1 MSDLHVTD
9 RNIEGMVVNLLRAG
23 VILAGSI
30 VAIGGAVYLFRHGGE
45 ISDYHAFQKLPA
57 EDRLLPDIVRG
68 ALHLRARSII
78 QAGVLLLIATP
89 IARVAVSLVGFALEQ
104 DRKYV
109 VITAIVLSV
118 LLYSLISG
126 ALGLA

>member
-9 RNIEGMVVNLLRAG
+9 RNIEGMVVTLLRAG
-23 VILAGSI
+23 VIAAGTI
-30 VAIGGAVYLFRHGGE
+30 VAFGGAIYLFRHGGE
-45 ISDYHAFQKLPA
+45 VSNYHAFKKLPPG
-57 EDRLLPDIVRG
+57 DRLIPDIVRG
-68 ALHLRARSII
+68 ALHHRARSII
-78 QAGVLLLIATP
+78 QLGVLLLIATP
-89 IARVAVSLVGFALEQ
+89 VARVAVSLAGFAFER
-104 DRKYV
+104 DHKYV

>member
-1 MSDLHVTD
+1 MSDPRVIG
-9 RNIEGMVVNLLRAG
+9 RSMEGTVAKLLRAG
-23 VILAGSI
+23 VIISGTV
-30 VAIGGAVYLFRHGGE
+30 VALGGAVYLIRHGGE
-45 ISDYHAFQKLPA
+45 VSDYHTFKKLPA
-57 EDRLLPDIVRG
+57 GDRLIP
-68 ALHLRARSII
+68 SII
-78 QAGVLLLIATP
+78 SVLLLIATP
-89 IARVAVSLVGFALEQ
+89 VARVAVSLVGFAREH